1 MKRTV
6 KLMTRTLLGALP
18 AALAL
23 SLAPAAAETFRYAH
37 VGDVNTLDPYQ
48 FDETVQLGFLGNIY
62 EPLVGRGTPAMQ
74 LEPALATS
82 WELVEP
88 TRWRFHLRKGVKFHN
103 GNDFTAEDVIF
114 SAERARHPNS
124 QVGYRYGGV
133 TEIVAVDDY
142 TVDMV
147 SENPNPFII
156 NNFFYLYI
164 MDKEWAEEHETVIP
178 AAMGAAGEAYANLH
192 ANGTGPFKVVRR
204 VPDVETVVEPF
215 DGWWGEK
222 THNITQAI
230 FRPIS
235 SDPTRVAA
243 LLSGE
248 LDLIYP
254 VPIQDVARIDGNDGT
269 YVLSGPENRSIFLIL
284 DLWRDELLYSDI
296 KGKNPFA
303 DTRVRKAVY
312 QAIDIEAIIRTVMR
326 GQATPAL
333 GAALSPTVYGY
344 PHHLERHPFDLD
356 AAKAL
361 LGDAGYADGF
371 SVTLDCPN
379 DRYVNDEEVCQA
391 IVSMLA
397 KAGIE
402 VALNAQTKGLHFGKI
417 AKQGGWD
424 TSFALVGFGPGNF
437 DAASIHNL
445 ILRCRSDAGGAWNIA
460 GFCDPEM
467 DKMYDTLVM
476 EVDPAVR
483 DPLLEQV
490 WDRVHEEVLYI
501 PLHLQNLAWG
511 VRDGV
516 TVVQRPDNVVM
527 LNHVTMQ

>member
-1 MKRTV
+1 
-6 KLMTRTLLGALP
+6 MTRTTRGILSAAAA

-23 SLAPAAAETFRYAH
+23 SLGPAAAETFRYAH

-133 TEIVAVDDY
+133 TEIVAVDEY

-147 SENPNPFII
+147 SEKPNPFLI

-164 MDKEWAEEHETVIP
+164 MDKDWAEEHDAVIP

-222 THNITQAI
+222 KHNITQAI

-254 VPIQDVARIDGNDGT
+254 VPIQDVARVDRNDGT
-269 YVLSGPENRSIFLIL
+269 FVLSGPENPVGLPHPRPLA
-284 DLWRDELLYSDI
+284 R
-296 KGKNPFA
+296 
-303 DTRVRKAVY
+303 
-312 QAIDIEAIIRTVMR
+312 
-326 GQATPAL
+326 
-333 GAALSPTVYGY
+333 GAALFQHQGRESLRGRPGAKGRLPGHRHRRHHSHRDAGPGY
-344 PHHLERHPFDLD
+344 P
-356 AAKAL
+356 
-361 LGDAGYADGF
+361 
-371 SVTLDCPN
+371 
-379 DRYVNDEEVCQA
+379 
-391 IVSMLA
+391 
-397 KAGIE
+397 
-402 VALNAQTKGLHFGKI
+402 
-417 AKQGGWD
+417 
-424 TSFALVGFGPGNF
+424 GPGGGPLP
-437 DAASIHNL
+437 DR
-445 ILRCRSDAGGAWNIA
+445 LR
-460 GFCDPEM
+460 
-467 DKMYDTLVM
+467 L
-476 EVDPAVR
+476 PAPR
-483 DPLLEQV
+483 RAPSL
-490 WDRVHEEVLYI
+490 RY
-501 PLHLQNLAWG
+501 
-511 VRDGV
+511 
-516 TVVQRPDNVVM
+516 
-527 LNHVTMQ
+527 